1 MVVKRIKDMDE
12 NQEQA
17 LIVSWCLQ
25 NDLIPV
31 AVPNGFNLGGSI
43 QLMRMY
49 GLPTSQIK
57 TQNAIQMRL
66 LKKEG
71 LHVGFPDM
79 MIFGR
84 KNAYGNGD
92 VLFLEN
98 KVKNNKPSKYQIA
111 CHEWLR
117 SLGYTVEVS
126 TDAKDAIQKI
136 RNYFDEVVRQ
146 IENEE
151 YIKERKKIA
160 EQDKENAKRK
170 GDVRQNT
177 CNK

>member
-1 MVVKRIKDMDE
+1 MVARKIKDMDE

-79 MIFGR
+79 MI
-84 KNAYGNGD
+84 
-92 VLFLEN
+92 
-98 KVKNNKPSKYQIA
+98 
-111 CHEWLR
+111 HEWLR

-151 YIKERKKIA
+151 YIKERKKIT

-177 CNK
+177 CNKR

>member
-1 MVVKRIKDMDE
+1 MAIKRIKDMDE

-31 AVPNGFNLGGSI
+31 AVPNGFNLGGSL

-57 TQNAIQMRL
+57 AQNAIQMKM

-71 LHVGFPDM
+71 LHTGFPDM

-84 KNAYGNGD
+84 RNAYEHGD
-92 VLFLEN
+92 ILFLEN
-98 KVKNNKPSKYQIA
+98 KVKNNKPSEYQLA

-117 SLGYTVEVS
+117 SLGFTVEVS
-126 TDAKDAIQKI
+126 KDATHAINLIKD
-136 RNYFDEVVRQ
+136 YFGEEVRQ
-146 IENEE
+146 NENII
-151 YIKERKKIA
+151 YLAERRKIMEFVKK
-160 EQDKENAKRK
+160 NAKRK
-170 GDVRQNT
+170 SNIG
-177 CNK
+177 

>member
-1 MVVKRIKDMDE
+1 MAVKRIKDMDE

-31 AVPNGFNLGGSI
+31 AVPNGFNLGGSL

-57 TQNAIQMRL
+57 TQNAIQMKM

-71 LHVGFPDM
+71 LHTGFPDM

-84 KNAYGNGD
+84 RNAYEHGD
-92 VLFLEN
+92 ILFLEN
-98 KVKNNKPSKYQIA
+98 KVKNNKPSEYQLA

-117 SLGYTVEVS
+117 SLGFIVEVS
-126 TDAKDAIQKI
+126 KDAKDAIEKI
-136 RNYFDEVVRQ
+136 RCFFNDEIRQ
-146 IENEE
+146 KENEK
-151 YIKERKKIA
+151 YIDTRRQIA
-160 EQDKENAKRK
+160 EQEKAHAKRK
-170 GDVRQNT
+170 SNIR
-177 CNK
+177 